1 MKTKLL
7 ITLLSAF
14 IAITFIACTT
24 TSPHTPHTTAI
35 KALMQNPKT
44 AADYEA
50 VASHYEEDAKIY
62 KDKVE
67 EHKKILS
74 QYEREPWLFGRQEAT
89 GFGVHCKNLIRIYS
103 QAAEENL
110 EMAKMYKQQAEELKQ

>member
-1 MKTKLL
+1 
-7 ITLLSAF
+7 
-14 IAITFIACTT
+14 
-24 TSPHTPHTTAI
+24 
-35 KALMQNPKT
+35 MQNPKT

-50 VASHYEEDAKIY
+50 VASHYEEDAQIY
-62 KDKVE
+62 KEKEE

-74 QYEREPWLFGRQEAT
+74 QYEREPWLFGKQEAT

>member
-1 MKTKLL
+1 MKTKLP

-110 EMAKMYKQQAEELKQ
+110 EMAKMYKQRAEEIKQ

>member
-7 ITLLSAF
+7 ITLLWAF
-14 IAITFIACTT
+14 IAVAFIACTT

-62 KDKVE
+62 KEKEE
-67 EHKKILS
+67 EHKNILS
-74 QYEREPWLFGRQEAT
+74 QYEREPWLFGKQEAI
-89 GFGVHCKNLIRIYS
+89 GFDVHCKNLIRIYS

-110 EMAKMYKQQAEELKQ
+110 EMAKMYKQRAAEIKH

>member
-1 MKTKLL
+1 MKTKLP

-14 IAITFIACTT
+14 AAIAFIACTT

-35 KALMQNPKT
+35 KTLMQNPKT

-50 VASHYEEDAKIY
+50 VASHYEEDAKLY
-62 KDKVE
+62 QEKAE
-67 EHKKILS
+67 EHKEILS
-74 QYEREPWLFGRQEAT
+74 QYEREPWLVGKQEAT
-89 GFGVHCKNLIRIYS
+89 GFEVHCKNLIRIYS

-110 EMAKMYKQQAEELKQ
+110 EMAKIYKQQAEKIK

>member
-7 ITLLSAF
+7 ITLLLGF
-14 IAITFIACTT
+14 IAIAFIACTT
-24 TSPHTPHTTAI
+24 TSSHTPHTTAI

-50 VASHYEEDAKIY
+50 VAAHYEEDAKIY
-62 KDKVE
+62 QEKAE
-67 EHKKILS
+67 EHKNILS
-74 QYEREPWLFGRQEAT
+74 QYEREPWMFGKQEAI
-89 GFGVHCKNLIRIYS
+89 GFDVHCKNLIRIYN

-110 EMAKMYKQQAEELKQ
+110 EMARMYKQQAEELKH

>member
-1 MKTKLL
+1 MTMLF
-7 ITLLSAF
+7 AF
-14 IAITFIACTT
+14 IAIAFIACTT

-35 KALMQNPKT
+35 KTLMQNPKT

-50 VASHYEEDAKIY
+50 DAKIY

-67 EHKKILS
+67 EHEKILS
-74 QYEREPWLFGRQEAT
+74 QYEREPWLFGKQEAT

-110 EMAKMYKQQAEELKQ
+110 EMAKMYKQRAEEIKQ

>member
-1 MKTKLL
+1 LIGSYAWESFKEKTE
-7 ITLLSAF
+7 T
-14 IAITFIACTT
+14 
-24 TSPHTPHTTAI
+24 
-35 KALMQNPKT
+35 
-44 AADYEA
+44 
-50 VASHYEEDAKIY
+50 
-62 KDKVE
+62 E

-110 EMAKMYKQQAEELKQ
+110 EMAKMHRELAAGLKP